1 MFVVTVEFL
10 IHQQHESEFRE
21 TVLKQAR
28 NSVTLEADC
37 HRFDVSI
44 DAKDGC
50 RVFLYELYT
59 DEAAYQAHRQTPHYH
74 EFSTRVAD
82 WVAQKN
88 IKTWH
93 YIPLDSPAAQVAAKG
108 IAYPVH
114 CMQGVGRADV
124 HSATGALLQGIFLP
138 ELISVI

>member
-1 MFVVTVEFL
+1 MFVVTVEFS
-10 IHQQHESEFRE
+10 IHQQHEREFQE

-28 NSVTLEADC
+28 NSLTLETDC

-44 DAKDGC
+44 DAKDGG

-74 EFSTRVAD
+74 EFSTRIAD

-88 IKTWH
+88 IQTWQS
-93 YIPLDSPAAQVAAKG
+93 L
-108 IAYPVH
+108 YP
-114 CMQGVGRADV
+114 D
-124 HSATGALLQGIFLP
+124 
-138 ELISVI
+138 